1 MFDDN
6 EIIANDEVDE
16 ITRAA
21 REESSKGAN
30 KPMIDHLPDA
40 VTTDEMGMPVLLAGP
55 GEKIVI
61 ERVASVLSHRPW
73 LDTRTYTITSIDAAS
88 GWIGLWDDVYHRDAG
103 SNYIE
108 GMKVGYRF
116 KLAAAKG
123 PSIGERKRGR
133 PKKNPTGAP
142 VPEKPVELGPDGKP
156 VQKRRGRPK
165 GSKNRERGE
174 IMAEKKAKLE
184 KRRTKRGAK

>member
-1 MFDDN
+1 MEQDN
-6 EIIANDEVDE
+6 DTLETLESL
-16 ITRAA
+16 AA
-21 REESSKGAN
+21 AEAKGAN

-40 VTTDEMGMPVLLAGP
+40 VVKDELGMHVLLAKP
-55 GEKIVI
+55 GDKIVI

-73 LDTRTYTITSIDAAS
+73 LDTKTYTIQSINAAT
-88 GWIGLWDDVYHRDAG
+88 GGLVLWDDDLHRDAS

-116 KLAAAKG
+116 KLPTIKG
-123 PSIGERKRGR
+123 LCIGQKKRGR

-165 GSKNRERGE
+165 GSKNRERAV
-174 IMAEKKAKLE
+174 IAAEKKAKLE
-184 KRRTKRGAK
+184 KRKPAKKRAK